1 MAEQFEHP
9 LDELDVRLLRELTAT
24 PRAPIL
30 ELSRRLGIARNTVY
44 ARIDRLQSLGVIR
57 NFGPVVELEAIGYGV
72 TAFTTV
78 ELLQGRFAEVIEQL
92 KEIPQVIEVH
102 TIAGQ
107 GDLLVRIAAHLREGV
122 AQLAAA
128 DLDTMLAFGREP
140 APIETG
146 GRDDELAAFLG
157 RPVEIL
163 VDTLLRDPADDGGG
177 DQYDDCQHDQQC
189 NDAFLHGEFLQ

>member
-44 ARIDRLQSLGVIR
+44 ARIDRLIDRGVIR
-57 NFGPVVELEAIGYGV
+57 NFGPVIELEAIGYGV

-92 KEIPQVIEVH
+92 KQIPEVIEVH

-107 GDLLVRIAAHLREGV
+107 GDLLVRIASPSNRGIMAVVE
-122 AQLAAA
+122 
-128 DLDTMLAFGREP
+128 
-140 APIETG
+140 
-146 GRDDELAAFLG
+146 
-157 RPVEIL
+157 EIL
-163 VDTLLRDPADDGGG
+163 RLPLVDRTTTAISLEEAIHRRTMPVVEQLVTKR
-177 DQYDDCQHDQQC
+177 
-189 NDAFLHGEFLQ
+189 

>member
-9 LDELDVRLLRELTAT
+9 LDGLDVRLLKELTAT

-44 ARIDRLQSLGVIR
+44 ARIARLERLGVIR
-57 NFGPVVELEAIGYGV
+57 SFGPVLELEAIGYGV

-92 KEIPQVIEVH
+92 QDIPEVIEVH

-107 GDLLVRIAAHLREGV
+107 GDLLVRIAAHSNRGIMNVVE
-122 AQLAAA
+122 
-128 DLDTMLAFGREP
+128 
-140 APIETG
+140 
-146 GRDDELAAFLG
+146 
-157 RPVEIL
+157 EIL
-163 VDTLLRDPADDGGG
+163 RLPLVDRTTTAISLEEAIHRRAMPVVEQLVTSG
-177 DQYDDCQHDQQC
+177 
-189 NDAFLHGEFLQ
+189 